1 MLLFCKK
8 QNSLD
13 LRAKIILCLDLDG
26 ITLNEWTHIKT
37 CYASPCGRG
46 MRIKAFS
53 EAKTLNSMVR
63 APIRKRI
70 PFLEAK
76 NLNSMVRAPI

>member
-8 QNSLD
+8 LNSLE
-13 LRAKIILCLDLDG
+13 LRDKSNHAIHSFDG
-26 ITLNEWTHIKT
+26 CCIVIHIKENEWIQIQT
-37 CYASPCGRG
+37 CYASPGGRG

-63 APIRKRI
+63 AP
-70 PFLEAK
+70 
-76 NLNSMVRAPI
+76 NL